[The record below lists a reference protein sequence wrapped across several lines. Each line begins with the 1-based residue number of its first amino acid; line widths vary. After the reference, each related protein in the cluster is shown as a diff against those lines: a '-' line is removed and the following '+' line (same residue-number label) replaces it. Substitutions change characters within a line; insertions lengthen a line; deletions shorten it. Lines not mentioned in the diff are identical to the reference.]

1 MFMDYVYIMEV
12 LGNTILTIAIIKM
25 FVYFLK
31 STDAWIQ
38 DGEFPNMVG
47 GIEWKDWT
55 KNLEQ
60 VLFIFY
66 LSLIFLY
73 ILYCP
78 DNKGINSDC

>member
-1 MFMDYVYIMEV
+1 MDYVYIMEV

-60 VLFIFY
+60 MLFNFICLWSFSIFY
-66 LSLIFLY
+66 IVQTT
-73 ILYCP
+73 
-78 DNKGINSDC
+78 KA